1 MNADDQ
7 NLKTS
12 SDDID
17 LLVLIERSLRFFSR
31 YKWVFII
38 AVTAGLGLGL
48 FFYFSLPKVYKSRL
62 IVHSFL
68 LANQEEIQIV
78 DNWNELLKKKEYP
91 ALAAAFHCREN
102 ILYPLK
108 KLKADEIQKVFTT
121 TNPNG
126 FSIDILTSDNDILPE
141 LQNGIVYGLENGDYV
156 RARIAV
162 KRANLQE
169 LIGKTSQEIGKLD
182 STKQVMEK
190 IIRGN
195 EKPSSSLIV
204 DGSGINRQLIEMNEK
219 LLSFK
224 EGLQFA
230 NAVQVLQGF
239 SRFKQPAGPKLA
251 VWLLIG
257 LFLGLSVGYLYALIH
272 SVRARL
278 KARSIQGKL

>member
-1 MNADDQ
+1 MNADEQ

-12 SDDID
+12 SEDID
-17 LLVLIERSLRFFSR
+17 LLVLLERGILFLSR

-38 AVTAGLGLGL
+38 AATAGLGLGL
-48 FFYFSLPKVYKSRL
+48 FFYLSLPKVYQSRL
-62 IVHSFL
+62 IVHSYL

-108 KLKADEIQKVFTT
+108 KIKADEIQKVFTT

-126 FSIDILTSDNDILPE
+126 FSIEVTVTNNDILPD
-141 LQNGIVYGLENGDYV
+141 LQNAIVYGLENGEYV
-156 RARIAV
+156 RDRIAI
-162 KRANLQE
+162 KRTNLQE

-182 STKQVMEK
+182 STKQVVEK

-230 NAVQVLQGF
+230 DAVQVLQGF
-239 SRFKQPAGPKLA
+239 SRFKQPSGPKLS

-257 LFLGLSVGYLYALIH
+257 LFLGLSLGYLYALVH
-272 SVRARL
+272 SVKAKL
-278 KARSIQGKL
+278 KARSAQRSL